1 MTYQHIQVP
10 EHGQNI
16 TIDAQGHWQ
25 IPLEPIIAF
34 IDGDGVGLDVMPVM
48 RRVVD
53 SAIEHCYKSARKIH
67 WMQVYNGERVR
78 HWH

>member
-1 MTYQHIQVP
+1 MTYLHFQVP

-48 RRVVD
+48 RHVVD
-53 SAIEHCYKSARKIH
+53 SAFEHCYKSAR
-67 WMQVYNGERVR
+67 
-78 HWH
+78 